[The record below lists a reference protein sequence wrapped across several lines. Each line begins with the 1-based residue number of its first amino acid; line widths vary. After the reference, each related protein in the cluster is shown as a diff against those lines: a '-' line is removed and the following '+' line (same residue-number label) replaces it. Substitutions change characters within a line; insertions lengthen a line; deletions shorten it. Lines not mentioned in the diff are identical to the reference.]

1 MHNLMN
7 DPRNRYRFFT
17 VIFTVFNSVLI
28 RTNKYNFNNIKILY
42 LNLMKE
48 LKVDQLI
55 LKMF

>member
-1 MHNLMN
+1 MN

-28 RTNKYNFNNIKILY
+28 RTNKYNFTHIKILY